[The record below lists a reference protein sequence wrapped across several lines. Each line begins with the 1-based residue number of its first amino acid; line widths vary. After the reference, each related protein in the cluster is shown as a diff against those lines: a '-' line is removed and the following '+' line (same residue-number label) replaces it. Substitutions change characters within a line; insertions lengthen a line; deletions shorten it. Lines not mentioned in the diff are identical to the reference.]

1 VTTSFEIEVN
11 GRSRTVTVERSDQD
25 PARSDQD
32 PARNDPATAG
42 RFRVNIDGRSRVVDV
57 RRGPAGALSILFPD
71 DGGTSYDVAVVSSGR
86 GEVTV
91 HLPSTSVQAA
101 INGKRA
107 RQAGAAGAAG
117 STGEQRI
124 VAPMPG
130 RVVRVLVAPGDEVV
144 PRQPLVVV
152 EAMKMENELSASRVG
167 RVKDVQ
173 ASEGMP
179 VEAGKLLVIV
189 G

>member
-1 VTTSFEIEVN
+1 MSTSFEIEVN
-11 GRSRTVTVERSDQD
+11 GRSRTVTVERGD
-25 PARSDQD
+25 PA
-32 PARNDPATAG
+32 AAG
-42 RFRVNIDGRSRVVDV
+42 RFLVNIDGRQRVLDV

-71 DGGTSYDVAVVSSGR
+71 DGGASYDVAVVASGR

-91 HLPSTSVQAA
+91 HLPSTSLRAA
-101 INGKRA
+101 FNGRRA
-107 RQAGAAGAAG
+107 RRAGDSAGGAG
-117 STGEQRI
+117 DGGEQRI